1 MAAIRS
7 QWHESAVVELDL
19 DTKVPASEQLHFL
32 SGKWEMESDRNP
44 AGDSARVGGSGLRFM
59 VYGLGY
65 RFQGLGFKD

>member
-1 MAAIRS
+1 VAAIRS

-44 AGDSARVGGSGLRFM
+44 AGDSARVGGSGL
-59 VYGLGY
+59 
-65 RFQGLGFKD
+65 